1 LTRRVAELAFVA
13 AMAASI
19 AVATSPIEMAGIFA
33 VGR

>member
-1 LTRRVAELAFVA
+1 LAFGA

-19 AVATSPIEMAGIFA
+19 AVATSVIEMAGIFA